1 MIGDQSRTTI
11 ADHSP
16 RITNHCEIPTSSLD
30 NPAPADDCAF
40 PVSALFFK
48 RFLKRPFQVA
58 SIVPSSKALVERVAS
73 KMDFSQPRVIAEYGP
88 GEGVHSREIVRRM
101 SADSHLLLFELDA
114 AFSRALER
122 QFADDPR
129 VHVIHGDAASLP
141 YELKRRG
148 IASCDYILSGIPF
161 SILKI
166 DKKRALLRKTY
177 DALAP
182 DGSFIIYQ
190 VTNELKQHATLF
202 EHGESEYF
210 LQNIP
215 PMFITV
221 FHKTPPPDSRERR
234 TAQSKRFSR
243 LAGVG
248 ADRSA

>member
-1 MIGDQSRTTI
+1 MHQTTI
-11 ADHSP
+11 
-16 RITNHCEIPTSSLD
+16 RFL
-30 NPAPADDCAF
+30 
-40 PVSALFFK
+40 VSTLFFK

-58 SIVPSSKALVERVAS
+58 SIVPSSKAMVERVAS

-88 GEGVHSREIVRRM
+88 GEGVHSREIARRL
-101 SADSHLLLFELDA
+101 SPDSHLLLFELDA
-114 AFSRALER
+114 AFARDLKR
-122 QFADDPR
+122 QFAHDPR
-129 VHVIHGDAASLP
+129 VHVIHGDAATLP
-141 YELKRRG
+141 LELERRG
-148 IASCDYILSGIPF
+148 FPECDYILSGIPF

-177 DALAP
+177 DALAAG
-182 DGSFIIYQ
+182 GSFIIYQ

-221 FHKTPPPDSRERR
+221 FHKTPSPHSPERR

>member
-1 MIGDQSRTTI
+1 
-11 ADHSP
+11 
-16 RITNHCEIPTSSLD
+16 
-30 NPAPADDCAF
+30 
-40 PVSALFFK
+40 VSKLFFK

-58 SIVPSSKALVERVAS
+58 SIIPSSKALVERVAS

-88 GEGVHSREIVRRM
+88 GEGVHSREIARRM
-101 SADSHLLLFELDA
+101 TPDSHLLLFELDA
-114 AFSRALER
+114 AFARDLKR

-129 VHVIHGDAASLP
+129 VHVIHGDAATLP

-148 IASCDYILSGIPF
+148 FAQCDYILSGIPF

-166 DKKRALLRKTY
+166 EKKRALLQKTH
-177 DALAP
+177 DSLIV

-221 FHKTPPPDSRERR
+221 FHKTPSPRRHARR
-234 TAQSKRFSR
+234 TSERKRIPGLVS
-243 LAGVG
+243 VG
-248 ADRSA
+248 ADGSA

>member
-1 MIGDQSRTTI
+1 
-11 ADHSP
+11 
-16 RITNHCEIPTSSLD
+16 
-30 NPAPADDCAF
+30 
-40 PVSALFFK
+40 
-48 RFLKRPFQVA
+48 
-58 SIVPSSKALVERVAS
+58 
-73 KMDFSQPRVIAEYGP
+73 MDFSKPRVIAEYGP
-88 GEGVHSREIVRRM
+88 GEGVHSREIARRM
-101 SADSHLLLFELDA
+101 TPDSHLLLFELDA
-114 AFSRALER
+114 AFARDLKR

-129 VHVIHGDAASLP
+129 VHVIHGDAATLP

-148 IASCDYILSGIPF
+148 FAQCDYILSGIPF

-166 DKKRALLRKTY
+166 EKKRALLQKTH
-177 DALAP
+177 DSLIV

-221 FHKTPPPDSRERR
+221 FHKTPSPASRERR
-234 TAQSKRFSR
+234 TARSKRFSK

>member
-1 MIGDQSRTTI
+1 MSCD
-11 ADHSP
+11 
-16 RITNHCEIPTSSLD
+16 PTSSLD

-88 GEGVHSREIVRRM
+88 GDGVHSREIVRRM

-122 QFADDPR
+122 QFARDRR
-129 VHVIHGDAASLP
+129 VHVIHGDAARLP
-141 YELKRRG
+141 YELERRG
-148 IASCDYILSGIPF
+148 IADCDYILSGIPF

-166 DKKRALLRKTY
+166 NKKRALLQKTH

-182 DGSFIIYQ
+182 GGSFIIYQ
-190 VTNELKQHATLF
+190 VTNELKQHAKFF
-202 EHGESEYF
+202 EHAESEYF

-221 FHKTPPPDSRERR
+221 FQSSQSLNCREYTAAQR
-234 TAQSKRFSR
+234 T
-243 LAGVG
+243 LVG
-248 ADRSA
+248 AHRSA